1 MIARTALGRTLAVCL
16 SLAVTQAAAPVA
28 HADSSHLVATGDVA
42 ARLASRAAERAD
54 QVRAVQAAL
63 ETDEARH
70 QAGLLGASLPKL
82 RAAVPH
88 LSDRELGDLSARAVG
103 LKDVAAGHRHHHDEG
118 LVILG
123 IVLVVAAAVVLIA
136 AAGDESYYDD
146 CGCYY

>member
-1 MIARTALGRTLAVCL
+1 MIARTALGRTVAVCL
-16 SLAVTQAAAPVA
+16 SLAVSHVAAPMA
-28 HADSSHLVATGDVA
+28 QAETGHLVAADDVA
-42 ARLASRAAERAD
+42 ARLASRAAERAA
-54 QVRAVQAAL
+54 QVHAVQAAL
-63 ETDEARH
+63 DTDEARR

-88 LSDRELGDLSARAVG
+88 LSDQELVDLSARAAG
-103 LKDVAAGHRHHHDEG
+103 LKDVAAGHRHHHDDG

-136 AAGDESYYDD
+136 AAHDSYYDD